1 MKKIIAFTSWIIV
14 LSFTMT
20 IGVLADEVVLKNG
33 DKLTGKFVQLE
44 EDTLVFETEY
54 AGEINIKTDQVD
66 RMTTDQPVVIT
77 FNDGKTS
84 EDKVFFGQP
93 IDDDTRLET
102 APSTGGVSL
111 STVKNIYKEA
121 KPPIQFL
128 GRANVGITSTK
139 GNADTDQ
146 NRLDAELIART
157 EQQRFTVGG
166 AYNREKAD
174 DDVTASNW
182 KAYGLYDYFFQPKWF
197 FNANTLFEHDEFA
210 DLDLRS
216 TFGAGVGHQFFES
229 DDLNLSAS
237 AGISYI
243 FEDYMIAENKEFPAA
258 QWLVSYDQF
267 FFNEFVQLF
276 HSNNGFISL
285 ENGSNWKINTR
296 QGLRFPIYKGLIT
309 TLQYNYDY
317 QNEPSPEAE
326 SKWDSTFLFL
336 LGYQFGN

>member
-1 MKKIIAFTSWIIV
+1 MNKIITFTSLFIAFI
-14 LSFTMT
+14 STMNV
-20 IGVLADEVVLKNG
+20 GVLADEIVLENG
-33 DKLTGKFVQLE
+33 DKLTGKFVQME
-44 EDTLVFETEY
+44 EGTLVFETDY
-54 AGEINIKTDQVD
+54 AGKINIQTDQVD

-77 FNDGKTS
+77 SNDGKTS
-84 EDKVFFGQP
+84 ENNVFFGRP
-93 IDDDTRLET
+93 IDGEKRLET
-102 APSTGGVSL
+102 ASSKGGVFFSNVR
-111 STVKNIYKEA
+111 SIHRET
-121 KPPIQFL
+121 KPPIQFS
-128 GRANVGITSTK
+128 GRANVGITNTK

-146 NRLDAELIART
+146 NRLDAELVART
-157 EQQRFTVGG
+157 EQQRFSIGG

-216 TFGAGVGHQFFES
+216 TFGAGVGHQFFET
-229 DDLNLSAS
+229 DGLNLSVS

-243 FEDYMIAENKEFPAA
+243 FEDYRIAENNEFPAA
-258 QWLVSYDQF
+258 QWLVNYDQF
-267 FFNEFVQLF
+267 FFDEFVQLF

-285 ENGSNWKINTR
+285 ENGNNWKINTR
-296 QGLRFPIYKGLIT
+296 QGLRFPIYKGLTT

>member
-1 MKKIIAFTSWIIV
+1 MNKIITFTSWFIV
-14 LSFTMT
+14 LSFTT
-20 IGVLADEVVLKNG
+20 IMGVSADEIVLKNG
-33 DKLTGKFVQLE
+33 DKLTGEFVQLE
-44 EDTLVFETEY
+44 EGTLVFETEY
-54 AGEINIKTDQVD
+54 AGEISIQSEQVD

-77 FNDGKTS
+77 FDDGKTS
-84 EDKVFFGQP
+84 EDKVFFGRL
-93 IDDDTRLET
+93 IDDDKRLET
-102 APSTGGVSL
+102 APSKGGVSL
-111 STVKNIYKEA
+111 STVKSIYKEP

-157 EQQRFTVGG
+157 EQQRFTIGG

-258 QWLVSYDQF
+258 QWLVNYDQF